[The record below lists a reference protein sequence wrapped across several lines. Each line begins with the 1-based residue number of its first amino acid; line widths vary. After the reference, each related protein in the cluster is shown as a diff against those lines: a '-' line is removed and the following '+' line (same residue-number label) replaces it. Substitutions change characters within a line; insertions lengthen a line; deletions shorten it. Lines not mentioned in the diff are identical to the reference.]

1 MLTLSYR
8 TSAVEVINASCLKRN
23 KKHNFKTKQDP
34 LFNNEYF
41 THFMFLLNSPCQ
53 QCCALHKPLD
63 TAGAA
68 TITMASAEQP
78 WGCHELGTNQ
88 KHVGEVGAAHL
99 PADEMPVGIDVQPGW
114 LGRTLP
120 CVLKSLLMCR
130 VAGQINIFFILL
142 MKTAK
147 KRKKGLWLWGQLGI
161 TVHLLN
167 NKQTNKQ
174 KTEAKS

>member
-8 TSAVEVINASCLKRN
+8 TSAVEVISANCLKRN
-23 KKHNFKTKQDP
+23 KKHNFKTKQYP

-53 QCCALHKPLD
+53 QCRALHKPLD

-68 TITMASAEQP
+68 TITVATAEQP
-78 WGCHELGTNQ
+78 WGCLEFGTNQ

-114 LGRTLP
+114 LGETLP

-130 VAGQINIFFILL
+130 VAVQINIFFILL

-147 KRKKGLWLWGQLGI
+147 KKKKKRI
-161 TVHLLN
+161 VTVRPIRN
-167 NKQTNKQ
+167 YSTCVK
-174 KTEAKS
+174 